1 MNIISIQR
9 KKGNY
14 YNIYC
19 DDDFIGV
26 FHKNTLLDFKI
37 ENQKSYETSHIQ
49 KFKLEGTLR
58 YAKDR
63 ALLFL
68 GYRDYSSKELTQK
81 LQKEFSPE
89 IAEKTVENLS
99 KLGIIDDLKF
109 AKNLAQRLIENKNRG
124 FRRVLH
130 ELQLKGID
138 RETAIQ
144 TINSIDFDSVELIL
158 KVICKKYMNKLN
170 NFESEQKVI
179 AALLRQGHSYDDIK
193 NAIYT
198 LKQKSDNNF

>member
-1 MNIISIQR
+1 MNIISVQK
-9 KKGNY
+9 KKGDY

-26 FHKNTLLDFKI
+26 FHQNTLLEFKI
-37 ENQKSYETSHIQ
+37 ENQKSYEPSHIQ
-49 KFKLEGTLR
+49 KFKLEGTLK

-63 ALLFL
+63 ALFFL

-89 IAEKTVENLS
+89 IAQKTVENLS
-99 KLGIIDDLKF
+99 QLGIVDDLKF
-109 AKNLAQRLIENKNRG
+109 AKNLARRLIENKNRG
-124 FRRVLH
+124 SRRVLH
-130 ELQLKGID
+130 EIRLKGID
-138 RETAIQ
+138 GETAAEA
-144 TINSIDFDSVELIL
+144 INSVEFDSVELIL

-170 NFESEQKVI
+170 NFESEKKVI

-193 NAIYT
+193 NAIYAA
-198 LKQKSDNNF
+198 KQKSDNSY